1 MGTGNDLAREFGW
14 GGGFEPDE
22 ESVHETFDLYQQAE
36 PSPLD
41 MYAFHTAHHGAP
53 RHTRHAR
60 HAHAHLSAGHLQ
72 QMAGGD

>member
-14 GGGFEPDE
+14 GGGFKPDE

-41 MYAFHTAHHGAP
+41 MYAFHTAHDG
-53 RHTRHAR
+53 TRHAR
-60 HAHAHLSAGHLQ
+60 HAHAHFSAGHLQ